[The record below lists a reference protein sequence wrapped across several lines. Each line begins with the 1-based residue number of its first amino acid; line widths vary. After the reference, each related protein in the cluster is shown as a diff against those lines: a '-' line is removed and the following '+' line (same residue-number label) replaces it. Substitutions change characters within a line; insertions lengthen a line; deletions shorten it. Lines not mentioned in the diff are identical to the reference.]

1 MEIECQS
8 DAFLILRIS
17 LIFLEEEG
25 ADEEGDEAGD
35 INDNSNKNDGRKLG

>member
-25 ADEEGDEAGD
+25 ADEEGDDAGEIKD
-35 INDNSNKNDGRKLG
+35 QDQSHHNR